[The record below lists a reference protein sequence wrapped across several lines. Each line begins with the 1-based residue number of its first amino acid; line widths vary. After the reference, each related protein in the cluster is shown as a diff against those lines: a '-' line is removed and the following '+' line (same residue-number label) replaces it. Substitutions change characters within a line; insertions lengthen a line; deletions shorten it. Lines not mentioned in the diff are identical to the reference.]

1 MLEVVAE
8 KFRRLGCSFLEKVEV
23 SSNKEWIDDLFL
35 QPTQERKRLLL
46 WCLKTVDSS
55 FELMKVDDFLVASG
69 ICRSS
74 DEAKSFNSGE
84 MQRNKQVNVW
94 EALAMLVDEE
104 NLELEKITEM
114 HAKSASF
121 IDALAENVNFEQQM
135 KAPLEITPYH
145 LERELKS
152 RKMVEAPP
160 IKVFRNVLSL
170 AQVEKQNL
178 LQFES
183 ASNEEELNDQD
194 VLEKLSVK
202 CDEISDEME
211 GFEMKFRAELE
222 PWLVGRSASTL
233 GSKARPEVNIMADT
247 LEKISGHF
255 TNNLTI
261 TNSSHQVNKS
271 CEEITNRLAFSTL
284 VDNSIVDVE
293 SLNLFKDMS
302 ITRAPAAS

>member
-1 MLEVVAE
+1 MLEAVAE

-23 SSNKEWIDDLFL
+23 SSNKEWINDLFL
-35 QPTQERKRLLL
+35 QPTQERKKMLI
-46 WCLKTVDSS
+46 WCLKMVDSS
-55 FELMKVDDFLVASG
+55 FEFMKIDDFLVASG

-74 DEAKSFNSGE
+74 DEAKSFVSGE
-84 MQRNKQVNVW
+84 ISRNKQVNVW
-94 EALAMLVDEE
+94 QALAMIVDEDS
-104 NLELEKITEM
+104 LELEKITEM
-114 HAKSASF
+114 HAKSGSF

-152 RKMVEAPP
+152 RKMVDAPQ
-160 IKVFRNVLSL
+160 IKVFKNVLGL

-183 ASNEEELNDQD
+183 ASNKDELDDQD
-194 VLEKLSVK
+194 VLEKLSAK
-202 CDEISDEME
+202 CDEISESME
-211 GFEMKFRAELE
+211 GFDVKFRAELE

-233 GSKARPEVNIMADT
+233 GSKARPEINVMADT

-271 CEEITNRLAFSTL
+271 CEGITNRLAFSTL

-293 SLNLFKDMS
+293 SLNLFKDLS
-302 ITRAPAAS
+302 VTRAPAAS

>member
-1 MLEVVAE
+1 
-8 KFRRLGCSFLEKVEV
+8 
-23 SSNKEWIDDLFL
+23 
-35 QPTQERKRLLL
+35 
-46 WCLKTVDSS
+46 
-55 FELMKVDDFLVASG
+55 
-69 ICRSS
+69 
-74 DEAKSFNSGE
+74 

-114 HAKSASF
+114 HAKSASFIGRNRCEEKDNSDHIF